1 MIFPT
6 NTVLGELE
14 MIKEYE
20 YYDCPRLFSCKN
32 EKDKK
37 YLGLSVKDEDG
48 YQVWMYVLVSD
59 RRLKEVDTGK
69 IDMYD
74 VFVNAEDYSVYLV
87 STHNVNFDSVISVA
101 SSCIPKEYLPYK
113 GQTLLPPEK
122 KDEHL

>member
-1 MIFPT
+1 MIFPM
-6 NTVLGELE
+6 NTILGELE

-32 EKDKK
+32 EKDEK

-59 RRLKEVDTGK
+59 DRLKEADTGE
-69 IDMYD
+69 IDMHD
-74 VFVNAEDYSVYLV
+74 VFVNAEEYSVYIV
-87 STHNVNFDSVISVA
+87 STHNTNFDSVISMA

-113 GQTLLPPEK
+113 GQTLTPAGKEN
-122 KDEHL
+122 E